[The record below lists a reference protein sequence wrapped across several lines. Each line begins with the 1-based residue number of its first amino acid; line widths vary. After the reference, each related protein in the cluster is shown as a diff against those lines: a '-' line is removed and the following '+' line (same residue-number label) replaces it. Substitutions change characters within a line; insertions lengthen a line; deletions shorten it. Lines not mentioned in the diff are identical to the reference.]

1 MKTASQI
8 REEIAQLT
16 RKGRPSASVE
26 SPEAKQIRKRIA
38 YLRQVL
44 RYLESEPSESFL
56 NAQLTKSRIQRDL
69 IENQVRTVSS
79 WREKKELKKELGY
92 SKLLFQINNLKFILH

>member
-1 MKTASQI
+1 MKTASEI

-26 SPEAKQIRKRIA
+26 HPEAKEIRKRIA
-38 YLRQVL
+38 FLKQVL
-44 RYLESEPSESFL
+44 FYLESKPSESF
-56 NAQLTKSRIQRDL
+56 AKTQLTKIRRKRDL
-69 IENQVRTVSS
+69 IEAQVRTVSS

-92 SKLLFQINNLKFILH
+92 SKLLFQINNLEFILH